1 MLFLFIMA
9 KSWKCLRCPLVV
21 EWTST
26 SRQWSNIQLEN
37 IHTLEYY
44 YSALKRNVME
54 SRKDIQG
61 T

>member
-37 IHTLEYY
+37 IHTLEEY
-44 YSALKRNVME
+44 YSALKRIVME
-54 SRKDIQG
+54 S
-61 T
+61 